1 MAAVRPISRITAGL
15 VSKATLRVAVEQLMR
30 DCGDDANLYYFP
42 SYEIVKE
49 FFVDAYKEDNRHPK
63 DEIVIAIMQA
73 FERHYCIP

>member
-1 MAAVRPISRITAGL
+1 
-15 VSKATLRVAVEQLMR
+15 MR
-30 DCGDDANLYYFP
+30 DRGDDANLYYFP

>member
-1 MAAVRPISRITAGL
+1 MATFRPVSRITASS
-15 VSKATLRVAVEQLMR
+15 VSKATLRVAVDQLMR

-63 DEIVIAIMQA
+63 DEIVIAITQA
-73 FERHYCIP
+73 FERHYRVP